1 MSSQATAPRQG
12 YLLCEDTHSQIM
24 RGLDSL
30 RLIEGLACSASNS
43 AHRSEIDMEELAG
56 FLQLLLS
63 QTRQPLK
70 GLQWAQWVEIKQV
83 APPLTTPTTPS
94 DLTPEEQQLLLW
106 HRQMPSSD
114 REHLLGVVE
123 AMVGLTR

>member
-1 MSSQATAPRQG
+1 MSSQTAAPRQG

-30 RLIEGLACSASNS
+30 RLLEGLACSASNS

-70 GLQWAQWVEIKQV
+70 GLRWAQWVEIKQGEDFTKD
-83 APPLTTPTTPS
+83 ARPA
-94 DLTPEEQQLLLW
+94 EEEGLLRNYRAL
-106 HRQMPSSD
+106 PSSD
-114 REHLLGVVE
+114 RRHVSRCAE
-123 AMVGLTR
+123 ALANFAAQEAKP